1 MNRAGAER
9 RHHAASVL
17 FVLAWIIWFHR
28 WAPAAA
34 VVVLVLW
41 VVLHHR
47 LEAGLAGVLSARWR
61 RAWRSQLL
69 AIALLTASALVF
81 ALADAALETRILP
94 IALDVAAVS
103 IIVVGQWWQHIA
115 VPRWLGGERA
125 VRAVAARSVVNAR

>member
-1 MNRAGAER
+1 MIRAGAEG

-17 FVLAWIIWFHR
+17 FVLAWIFWFHR

-47 LEAGLAGVLSARWR
+47 LEAGLADVLSARWR

-81 ALADAALETRILP
+81 ALADAAVETRILP
-94 IALDVAAVS
+94 IALDVAAIS
-103 IIVVGQWWQHIA
+103 MILLGPWWKRVTI
-115 VPRWLGGERA
+115 PRWLGGDLRVTHA
-125 VRAVAARSVVNAR
+125 QSS